1 MLRFEWDE
9 RKNKRN
15 RRKHGVWFEE
25 VQSVFDDTRGRL
37 FHDSEHSDQEDRF
50 ILVGMSSASR
60 ILVVAHC
67 FREF

>member
-1 MLRFEWDE
+1 
-9 RKNKRN
+9 
-15 RRKHGVWFEE
+15 

-67 FREF
+67 LREF